1 MRYVERDRIEPPAV
15 FGSDDA
21 RISRQ
26 RVLNLFMSGPETLLQ
41 TRSDRSR
48 SIADHPEVRR
58 ALADLFNHSCAF
70 CETLIDDPKVFR
82 FRPAEGAH
90 PVTDRD
96 FAHLYYAWLADAW
109 QNLYPICWECM
120 PEDPFYFPVADR
132 RRSPIPNPGQ
142 LSEYI
147 DRGDGRWPF
156 YPLDEKT
163 IFLDPCNDRDLW
175 RHLRFWSDG
184 SIGAYSNSRRGRAT
198 IRQFRLDR
206 RSLREE
212 RVVMFERYFAQ
223 LWEGLETEDYD
234 DGRSLFPHRGP
245 FSGGWRIYLRD
256 LLARALNR
264 RASENVER
272 QLLVLREHRDWRDR
286 LERARDALVAP
297 PEPEEAWNSERLYYE
312 PSAPREPRR
321 IVIRNFKSL
330 ENIEVRLPAP
340 STSGEPNAAA
350 LLILGENAA
359 GKSTIL
365 EAIAIALMDTK
376 TRHML
381 DLKAGQLVL
390 NPRYLGARGAHSP
403 EQAEVELHYAEGE
416 KQHLSIAP
424 SALASSDHFI
434 EQDFRTQGEPNSIP
448 LFAYGAFRQYLD
460 AQRRYTKHKHVR
472 SMFQTDQLLSNPE
485 RWLLGLKRAEFN
497 MAVRAMRDVFSID
510 GEFDVLERR
519 DDRVFVVQKLG
530 DGEAGPLQHTPL
542 TIVSSGFR
550 AVLAML
556 CDIMQGLM
564 DKRVNPEFSTL
575 ETARGIVLIDE
586 IEAHLHPR
594 WKMAIMTGLR
604 RALPQVTFIATSH
617 DPLCLRG
624 MKPGEVL
631 VLERIP
637 GAQAD
642 TELPVFTQSLVDLP
656 DNSHW
661 TIEQLLTA
669 DFFQLRSTENADAE
683 RRLARMQD
691 KLALGVTPAED
702 PELQAY
708 LNEISGALPIG
719 DSEVHRLV
727 QEAVAMFLAEQRT
740 ATRERLK
747 GLKEETRQAIVE
759 ALRSAT

>member
-1 MRYVERDRIEPPAV
+1 
-15 FGSDDA
+15 
-21 RISRQ
+21 
-26 RVLNLFMSGPETLLQ
+26 
-41 TRSDRSR
+41 
-48 SIADHPEVRR
+48 
-58 ALADLFNHSCAF
+58 
-70 CETLIDDPKVFR
+70 
-82 FRPAEGAH
+82 
-90 PVTDRD
+90 
-96 FAHLYYAWLADAW
+96 
-109 QNLYPICWECM
+109 
-120 PEDPFYFPVADR
+120 
-132 RRSPIPNPGQ
+132 
-142 LSEYI
+142 
-147 DRGDGRWPF
+147 
-156 YPLDEKT
+156 
-163 IFLDPCNDRDLW
+163 
-175 RHLRFWSDG
+175 
-184 SIGAYSNSRRGRAT
+184 
-198 IRQFRLDR
+198 
-206 RSLREE
+206 
-212 RVVMFERYFAQ
+212 
-223 LWEGLETEDYD
+223 
-234 DGRSLFPHRGP
+234 
-245 FSGGWRIYLRD
+245 
-256 LLARALNR
+256 
-264 RASENVER
+264 
-272 QLLVLREHRDWRDR
+272 
-286 LERARDALVAP
+286 
-297 PEPEEAWNSERLYYE
+297 
-312 PSAPREPRR
+312 
-321 IVIRNFKSL
+321 
-330 ENIEVRLPAP
+330 
-340 STSGEPNAAA
+340 
-350 LLILGENAA
+350 
-359 GKSTIL
+359 
-365 EAIAIALMDTK
+365 
-376 TRHML
+376 
-381 DLKAGQLVL
+381 
-390 NPRYLGARGAHSP
+390 
-403 EQAEVELHYAEGE
+403 
-416 KQHLSIAP
+416 
-424 SALASSDHFI
+424 
-434 EQDFRTQGEPNSIP
+434 
-448 LFAYGAFRQYLD
+448 
-460 AQRRYTKHKHVR
+460 
-472 SMFQTDQLLSNPE
+472 
-485 RWLLGLKRAEFN
+485 

-530 DGEAGPLQHTPL
+530 EGEAGPLQHTPL

-708 LNEISGALPIG
+708 LNDISGALPIG

-727 QEAVAMFLAEQRT
+727 QEAVAIFLAEQRT